1 MCKCLH
7 NAKYVQ
13 YGNMYECHNKRNYC
27 INESVLKADSDIEL
41 ERRLNAVYNFVEQ
54 KNYFEINGYRYDW
67 IFYYH
72 PSVQEE
78 NNPCMINVWQLMK
91 EYPSDVGERIDRI
104 LINLSREYPLLSNV
118 VKLEEFIKEKF
129 RMIYCESDDRL
140 MEASAVFSALM
151 RKNYIEVAS
160 REGDESVEY
169 RITLDG
175 WDKIKT
181 LINKNE
187 ISKQGFIAMSF
198 SPSVA
203 YIEKIFK
210 EAIIETGY
218 KPQIIKD
225 KQHNNYIKPEIFYE
239 IKNSKFVVVDVTE
252 QNYGAY
258 YEAGYAQALGKEVIV
273 CCRKEIFDNHDTKPH
288 FDIAQ
293 KSMIL
298 WVTEDDLKTRL
309 INRIKA
315 TVS

>member
-7 NAKYVQ
+7 NVKYVQ
-13 YGNMYECHNKRNYC
+13 YGNMYECHNKRHYY

-140 MEASAVFSALM
+140 MEARAVFSALM

-160 REGDESVEY
+160 REGDKSVEY

-225 KQHNNYIKPEIFYE
+225 KQHNNYIMPEIFYE

-273 CCRKEIFDNHDTKPH
+273 CCRKEIFDNPDTKPH